1 MPKNEFIW
9 EHLRPLLGNK
19 KFSRILNK
27 NTSPYFHRA
36 SIAIWPF
43 TMLKRTHVWRVIHF
57 YFYYV
62 HKKRPRLY
70 TPFPNA
76 RSGERKIQALND
88 QAATNLTQVDIHQ
101 IRYALFFSFS
111 VLWDSV
117 RFLSNVGCVEFVL
130 GMRSSSPFTTI
141 IPSSRPEK
149 IKRFWN

>member
-19 KFSRILNK
+19 KFSQTLNK

-43 TMLKRTHVWRVIHF
+43 TMLKRTHVWRGIHF

-76 RSGERKIQALND
+76 RSGKRKIQALND

-101 IRYALFFSFS
+101 IRYALSFSFS